1 MGVVFEGGCGSFELE
16 NEKLPSV
23 APVRDRRFHHGKKEA
38 REFLREERGGGKGLN
53 GLDLPSQEAVKSGWG
68 ISE

>member
-38 REFLREERGGGKGLN
+38 REFLREERGGGKGIEWL
-53 GLDLPSQEAVKSGWG
+53 GFAVSGG
-68 ISE
+68 RQIRLGNF